1 MKKIKIENQELI
13 NYMESLS
20 YDVAARRDVV
30 TFMLANKMDTNSE
43 QFHSYHKEYMESFA
57 KLEMAKAQVEKD
69 YVLPNSKGRVT
80 WSLDYG
86 TATMTITEIAT

>member
-20 YDVAARRDVV
+20 YEVAARRDVI
-30 TFMLANKMDTNSE
+30 TFMLSNQMDTSST
-43 QFHSYHKEYMESFA
+43 QFQAYHKEYLEFFA
-57 KLEMAKAQVEKD
+57 QLETAKGQLEKD
-69 YVLPNSKGRVT
+69 YVLPNSKGHVT

-86 TATMTITEIAT
+86 TATLTITEIAT

>member
-1 MKKIKIENQELI
+1 MLQIEIDNQELI

-20 YDVAARRDVV
+20 YDVAARRDVI
-30 TFMLANKMDTNSE
+30 TFMLANGMDTNSE
-43 QFHSYHKEYMESFA
+43 QFRDYHKEYMESFA
-57 KLEMAKAQVEKD
+57 KLETAKAQIEKD

-86 TATMTITEIAT
+86 TAILTITEITA